1 MMDKAGVLDQLN
13 AGCADTLMATLGI
26 RYVDV
31 GEDFLVAT
39 MPVGP
44 AVHQPAGILHGGAT
58 AALAES
64 VGSAASAL
72 RLNLERHMPVGLELS
87 INHLKSVRSGL
98 LTARAALVHAGRSTH
113 LWDIR
118 ISDEQDR
125 KVAWARLSMMILD
138 RKAA

>member
-1 MMDKAGVLDQLN
+1 MDKSRVLERLN

-31 GEDFLVAT
+31 GDDFLVAT
-39 MPVGP
+39 LPVGP

-72 RLNLERHMPVGLELS
+72 RLDLERQAPVGLELS
-87 INHLKSVRSGL
+87 INHLRSVREGL
-98 LTARAALVHAGRSTH
+98 ISARAELVHGGRSTH

-118 ISDEQDR
+118 ISDEQGR
-125 KVAWARLSMMILD
+125 RIAWARLSMMILD
-138 RKAA
+138 R

>member
-1 MMDKAGVLDQLN
+1 MDKQQILKRLN
-13 AGCADTLMATLGI
+13 ASCADTLMATLDI

-31 GEDFLVAT
+31 GENYLVAT

-44 AVHQPAGILHGGAT
+44 KVHQPAGILHGGAT

-72 RLNLERHMPVGLELS
+72 SLNLEKQVPVGLELS
-87 INHLKSVRSGL
+87 INHLKSVREGL
-98 LTARAALVHAGRSTH
+98 ISARAERVHGGRSTH

-118 ISDEQDR
+118 IHDEQSR
-125 KVAWARLSMMILD
+125 PIAWARLSMMILD
-138 RKAA
+138 RAS

>member
-1 MMDKAGVLDQLN
+1 MDREQILDQLN
-13 AGCADTLMATLGI
+13 AGCVDTLMATLGI

-31 GEDFLVAT
+31 GENFLVAS

-44 AVHQPAGILHGGAT
+44 PVHQPAGILHGGAT

-72 RLNLERHMPVGLELS
+72 RLDLRKQTPVGLELS
-87 INHLKSVRSGL
+87 INHLKSLREGL
-98 LTARAALVHAGRSTH
+98 ISARAELVHGGRSTH

-118 ISDEQDR
+118 IQDEQSR
-125 KVAWARLSMMILD
+125 QLAWARLSMMILD
-138 RKAA
+138 RAV

>member
-1 MMDKAGVLDQLN
+1 MDKAGVLERLN
-13 AGCADTLMATLGI
+13 AGCANTLMATLGI
-26 RYVDV
+26 RYIDV

-39 MPVGP
+39 LPVGP

-72 RLNLERHMPVGLELS
+72 RLDLERQMPVGLELS
-87 INHLKSVRSGL
+87 INHLKSVREGL
-98 LTARAALVHAGRSTH
+98 ISARAELVHGGRSTH

-118 ISDEQDR
+118 IADEHGRQ
-125 KVAWARLSMMILD
+125 VAWARLSMMILD
-138 RKAA
+138 R